1 MKSWK
6 KLLLLFLVVLLL
18 SQIPFA
24 YGRYKLGR
32 LQAAIISVQSQ
43 RQWSTNVDALI
54 EYRGVAHVHSFLGG
68 HSTGTFQD
76 IIAAAKSNHL
86 NFVVMTEHPAGEF
99 DTAQLTLKGEH
110 GGVVFVN
117 GSEVTTSSGDRLL
130 LLPGDNQTSVYGQ
143 RSTQEVLTSRT
154 SGAAFVAYPEEFK
167 SSDATGYKGI
177 EVYNVYTNARKIN
190 PVLMFFHSLW
200 SYRSYPDLLFATF
213 YERPSENL
221 KRWDEAI
228 SRKNEK
234 LVAIAGNDAH
244 ANVGVSLI
252 DSSGKTLLGLQLD
265 PYERSFRL
273 VRMHV
278 LVDSSSQQP
287 LSEET
292 LLAAIS
298 AGHCFIGY
306 DVFGDTTDFRFA
318 AQDGNE
324 TRMMGDEITL
334 DDTVR
339 LSASLPVTGRIVLFK
354 DGAVIKNEDGVKAM
368 ELVTSEKGSY
378 RVEVYPSQLPKPVS
392 EQPWIISNPIY
403 IR

>member
-6 KLLLLFLVVLLL
+6 KLLLLFLALVLL

-32 LQAAIISVQSQ
+32 LQSAITSLQSQ
-43 RQWSTNVDALI
+43 RQTSTNVERII

-68 HSTGTFQD
+68 HSSGTFQD
-76 IIAAAKSNHL
+76 IIAAARSNHL
-86 NFVVMTEHPAGEF
+86 DFVVMTEHPAGEF

-117 GSEVTTSSGDRLL
+117 GNEVTTSSGDRLL
-130 LLPGDNQTSVYGQ
+130 LLPGDSQASVYGQ

-154 SGAAFVAYPEEFK
+154 SGAAFVAYPEEFT
-167 SSDATGYKGI
+167 SWEATGYKGI
-177 EVYNVYTNARKIN
+177 EIYNVYTNARKIN

-200 SYRSYPDLLFATF
+200 SYRSYSDLLFATF

-228 SRKNEK
+228 SMRNEK
-234 LVAIAGNDAH
+234 LIAIAGNDAH
-244 ANVGVSLI
+244 ANVGISLI
-252 DSSGKTLLGLQLD
+252 DSSGNTLLGLQLD

-278 LVDSSSQQP
+278 LVDSLPQQA
-287 LSEET
+287 LNEEA

-306 DVFGDTTDFRFA
+306 DLFGDTTGFRFTA
-318 AQDGNE
+318 KDGNE
-324 TRMMGDEITL
+324 SRIMGDEIAL

-339 LSASLPVTGRIVLFK
+339 LSASLPVTGRIVLIK
-354 DGAVIKNEDGVKAM
+354 DGAVIKNEVGVRAM

-378 RVEVYPSQLPKPVS
+378 RVEVYLSQLPKPVS
-392 EQPWIISNPIY
+392 DQPWIISNPIY

>member
-6 KLLLLFLVVLLL
+6 KLLLLFLVLVLL

-43 RQWSTNVDALI
+43 RQRSTNVDALI

-68 HSTGTFQD
+68 HSIGTFQD

-221 KRWDEAI
+221 KRWDETI
-228 SRKNEK
+228 SRRNEK

-244 ANVGVSLI
+244 ANVGISLI

-339 LSASLPVTGRIVLFK
+339 LSASLPVTGRIALFK
-354 DGAVIKNEDGVKAM
+354 DGAVIKNEDGVRAM

-378 RVEVYPSQLPKPVS
+378 RVEVYLSQLPKPVS

>member
-6 KLLLLFLVVLLL
+6 KLLLLFLVLLLL

-43 RQWSTNVDALI
+43 RQRSTNVDALI

-86 NFVVMTEHPAGEF
+86 NFVVMTEHPASEF

-190 PVLMFFHSLW
+190 PVLMFFHSVW

-244 ANVGVSLI
+244 ANVGISLI

-324 TRMMGDEITL
+324 TRIMGDEITL

-339 LSASLPVTGRIVLFK
+339 LSASLPVTGRIVLIK
-354 DGAVIKNEDGVKAM
+354 DGAVIKNEDGVKVM

>member
-6 KLLLLFLVVLLL
+6 KLLLLFLVLLLL

-200 SYRSYPDLLFATF
+200 SHRSYPDLLFATF